1 MTPRAY
7 SITTYSIALSAGL
20 LLLAFSPIPTSAA
33 SPLAEPLRVVSRPS
47 PASKF
52 SSPQGVAVDT
62 VGGLVLVADTGNHC
76 IRAFDYDGYPLRT
89 WYHHVET
96 ARGRMLG
103 EPQSLLVSRPGLLYV
118 LDALTDYVDV
128 MDLLGTTIRQIRP
141 ADLEGL
147 DASIAEM
154 KLAGDVSWKPT
165 AFALDREE
173 HLLLAF
179 GTAPALLVALDAS
192 DQLLWSLRG
201 DEDGGARFGAIT
213 DVSVGI
219 DGRIYV
225 TDGTAEPAV
234 RVYSHEP
241 RYLFGF
247 GGHDVGDENFS
258 FPAAVAA
265 TADGRIWVIDSIRQ
279 VIKVFDREG
288 GFLGYFGGAGVASG
302 DLLYPT
308 SIDTDGRERLF
319 VVERVGARL
328 TSYRVQEFASA
339 VQP

>member
-1 MTPRAY
+1 M
-7 SITTYSIALSAGL
+7 
-20 LLLAFSPIPTSAA
+20 
-33 SPLAEPLRVVSRPS
+33 
-47 PASKF
+47 
-52 SSPQGVAVDT
+52 DT

-89 WYHHVET
+89 WYHHVDS
-96 ARGRMLG
+96 ARGRVLG
-103 EPQSLLVSRPGLLYV
+103 EPQSVLVSRPGLLYV
-118 LDALTDYVDV
+118 LDAVTDYVDV
-128 MDLLGTTIRQIRP
+128 MDLLGSTIRQIRP

-147 DASIAEM
+147 DASTLE
-154 KLAGDVSWKPT
+154 AGPAADVSRKPT
-165 AFALDREE
+165 AFALDRDER
-173 HLLLAF
+173 LLIAF
-179 GTAPALLVALDAS
+179 GNSPATLVALDPE
-192 DQLLWSLRG
+192 DRVVWTLRG
-201 DEDGGARFGAIT
+201 DEGGGARFGAIT

-241 RYLFGF
+241 RFLFGF
-247 GGHDVGDENFS
+247 GGHDVGDHNFS
-258 FPAAVAA
+258 FPSAVAA

-279 VIKVFDREG
+279 TIKVFDREG